1 MTDSRPLLEVTDLV
15 KHYAV
20 RGGVLRRRVGT
31 VHAVDGV
38 SFSVGKGETLGLVG
52 ESGCGKSTVARSV
65 LRLVEPSSGAIKLNG
80 IDITGLSKAEMR
92 PHRRSMQ
99 IVFQDPFASLNPR
112 MTAGDIVGEPL
123 SVHGL
128 ATGRAQQE
136 RVAELFAQV
145 GLRADQ
151 MKNYPH
157 QFSGGQ
163 RQRICIA
170 RALSLGPSLIVCDEP
185 VSALDVSIQAQI
197 VNLLQ
202 DLQEKKRLSYLFIAH
217 DLAVVRHIATRVAVM
232 YLGKIVE
239 AAGKRELFARPRH
252 PYTRALLSAIPVP
265 EPGLRRTR
273 IILEG
278 DVPSPIDPPSGCRF
292 RTRCPYAQPKCAAE
306 EPPLLDGVACHY
318 WNEIPATASDGGLMQ
333 VAPDFLDHDCP
344 VCLRPLKKP
353 HKCKKLFGLKVCNSC
368 RNGFANRRQFAYIID
383 NITYFIVV
391 SIISLFAPL
400 ARSRSVSRPPVTS
413 TTGW

>member
-1 MTDSRPLLEVTDLV
+1 MTDQRPLLEVTDLV

-80 IDITGLSKAEMR
+80 TDIIGLSKAEMR

-128 ATGRAQQE
+128 ATGRAQQQ

-185 VSALDVSIQAQI
+185 VSALDVSVQAQ
-197 VNLLQ
+197 VLNLLQ
-202 DLQEKKRLSYLFIAH
+202 DLQDQYGMSYIFISH
-217 DLAVVRHIATRVAVM
+217 DLAVVKYMADQVM
-232 YLGKIVE
+232 VMNEGEVVELAGSDEIYLHPK
-239 AAGKRELFARPRH
+239 H
-252 PYTRALLSAIPVP
+252 PYTKKLLSSIPK
-265 EPGLRRTR
+265 GWRQR
-273 IILEG
+273 
-278 DVPSPIDPPSGCRF
+278 DS
-292 RTRCPYAQPKCAAE
+292 YA
-306 EPPLLDGVACHY
+306 
-318 WNEIPATASDGGLMQ
+318 AS
-333 VAPDFLDHDCP
+333 
-344 VCLRPLKKP
+344 
-353 HKCKKLFGLKVCNSC
+353 S
-368 RNGFANRRQFAYIID
+368 
-383 NITYFIVV
+383 
-391 SIISLFAPL
+391 S
-400 ARSRSVSRPPVTS
+400 
-413 TTGW
+413 

>member
-1 MTDSRPLLEVTDLV
+1 MTDTRALLEVADLV
-15 KHYAV
+15 KHYPV
-20 RGGVLRRRVGT
+20 RSGILRRAVGT

-38 SFSVGKGETLGLVG
+38 SFSLRVGETLGLVG

-65 LRLVEPSSGAIKLNG
+65 LRLVEPTSGSIR
-80 IDITGLSKAEMR
+80 IDGEDVTHLSKTELR

-170 RALSLGPSLIVCDEP
+170 RALALGPRLIVCDEP
-185 VSALDVSIQAQI
+185 VSALDVSIQA
-197 VNLLQ
+197 
-202 DLQEKKRLSYLFIAH
+202 R
-217 DLAVVRHIATRVAVM
+217 
-232 YLGKIVE
+232 
-239 AAGKRELFARPRH
+239 
-252 PYTRALLSAIPVP
+252 
-265 EPGLRRTR
+265 
-273 IILEG
+273 
-278 DVPSPIDPPSGCRF
+278 
-292 RTRCPYAQPKCAAE
+292 
-306 EPPLLDGVACHY
+306 
-318 WNEIPATASDGGLMQ
+318 
-333 VAPDFLDHDCP
+333 
-344 VCLRPLKKP
+344 
-353 HKCKKLFGLKVCNSC
+353 
-368 RNGFANRRQFAYIID
+368 
-383 NITYFIVV
+383 
-391 SIISLFAPL
+391 
-400 ARSRSVSRPPVTS
+400 
-413 TTGW
+413 